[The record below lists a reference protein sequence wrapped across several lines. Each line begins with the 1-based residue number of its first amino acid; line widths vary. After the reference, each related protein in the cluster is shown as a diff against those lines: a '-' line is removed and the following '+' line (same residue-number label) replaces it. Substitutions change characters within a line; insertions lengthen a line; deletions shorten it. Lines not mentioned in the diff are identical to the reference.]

1 MRMLYSPWG
10 WSPAFLISLIGG
22 VTTSSAW
29 GQSIIPESDIPKLD
43 ILDPVATSAS
53 ILINPVP
60 PSSAIQQTVQQAY
73 LEHFDPADIPYIPYL
88 AAPENLNPGL
98 YIPPEPEPEPEPPEP
113 EPEPLEP
120 TTDEDPFI
128 PVWEVD
134 GLTVNFSDDFSN
146 FGQNNRFFEPTI
158 TGVLPNSD
166 RLSVTTGFN
175 SFIQPDVASVHNI
188 PIKVAWTRK
197 MGDFTTTLG
206 GGVDL
211 FNRLPIEINLDASTS
226 VPVWKQAT
234 LSFFV
239 EHETYKFNATTLNNQ
254 IKYWRYGPNLFWQIA
269 PDLSFFSL
277 VRWGHYNDGNLEQ
290 QSFSRL
296 EKTFG
301 DFSLAANVF
310 NWSYQENLES
320 ASGYFSPADFLVAN
334 GEVAWKDQVFDW
346 LDCRVAAS
354 WGRQRLAGQW
364 TSAYSYGGKC
374 SVQVL
379 DTLAIDLGYAFS
391 NVVSQTGGSAFN
403 NRSITGQ
410 IRAQF

>member
-1 MRMLYSPWG
+1 MLYSSWG
-10 WSPAFLISLIGG
+10 WSPAFLISLIGW

-29 GQSIIPESDIPKLD
+29 GQTIIPEADIPKLD
-43 ILDPVATSAS
+43 ILEPVATSAS
-53 ILINPVP
+53 VLINPGP
-60 PSSAIQQTVQQAY
+60 PSSAMQQTVQQAY
-73 LEHFDPADIPYIPYL
+73 LETFNEIDSPHIPYL

-158 TGVLPNSD
+158 MGVLPNGD

-175 SFIQPDVASVHNI
+175 SFIQPDIASVHNI

-239 EHETYKFNATTLNNQ
+239 EHKTYKFNATTLNNQ
-254 IKYWRYGPNLFWQIA
+254 I
-269 PDLSFFSL
+269 
-277 VRWGHYNDGNLEQ
+277 
-290 QSFSRL
+290 
-296 EKTFG
+296 
-301 DFSLAANVF
+301 
-310 NWSYQENLES
+310 
-320 ASGYFSPADFLVAN
+320 
-334 GEVAWKDQVFDW
+334 
-346 LDCRVAAS
+346 
-354 WGRQRLAGQW
+354 
-364 TSAYSYGGKC
+364 
-374 SVQVL
+374 
-379 DTLAIDLGYAFS
+379 
-391 NVVSQTGGSAFN
+391 
-403 NRSITGQ
+403 
-410 IRAQF
+410 